1 MPRGTSWAGCLAG
14 LPCLPGPP
22 AAESPLQLTITP
34 PAGGQMGLKNGGW
47 ALPNMLG
54 LPPGGCPLV
63 SSPAGRS
70 MGTSGGSAPGCHGCL
85 PGVVTQGT
93 WGMSKDVMG
102 TLQANFERMVLG
114 RSLFPGV
121 WEKSPEGLFRGAL
134 PPLPPQQGGKPPL
147 QPPNFLS
154 FPPPSFL
161 PHSFLSSLCASS
173 GSSWRALAW
182 AAGGAPHPVAECLWG
197 TWRGPMEGVGW

>member
-1 MPRGTSWAGCLAG
+1 
-14 LPCLPGPP
+14 
-22 AAESPLQLTITP
+22 
-34 PAGGQMGLKNGGW
+34 MGLKNGGW

-154 FPPPSFL
+154 FSPL
-161 PHSFLSSLCASS
+161 LSSLTPFFPPFVPPLAAVGGPLLGQLEGPHTLWLSAS
-173 GSSWRALAW
+173 GALGGVQWKGLAGRGAHESSSPLPDRKS
-182 AAGGAPHPVAECLWG
+182 V
-197 TWRGPMEGVGW
+197 V